1 MGMTTTDADAVR
13 LVLDGDADAFRIL
26 VDRYYDRC
34 LRLATHLMGAGA
46 DAEDAVQ
53 DAFLRAYRHLATYQE
68 RDRFSAWLF
77 RILVNQ
83 CRTSGARQRNVA
95 ALEARAAMEAGVE
108 PLVDHPADRTAMTE
122 ELERAMAQLDAD
134 QREAVVLK
142 FTEEMT
148 YDEMAAVT
156 GVGVS
161 ALKMRVQRACR
172 RLRALLTETTH
183 V

>member
-1 MGMTTTDADAVR
+1 MTPTDADVVR
-13 LVLDGDADAFRIL
+13 RVLDGDADAFKVL

-34 LRLATHLMGAGA
+34 LRLATHLLGAGG

-53 DAFLRAYRHLATYQE
+53 DAFLRAYRHLGAYQE

-77 RILVNQ
+77 RIVVNQ
-83 CRTSGARQRNVA
+83 ARTVGARRRGAQ
-95 ALEARAAMEAGVE
+95 ALHARAFAELGGHEPSVE
-108 PLVDHPADRTAMTE
+108 HPADHDAVRE
-122 ELERAMAQLDAD
+122 ELDRALARLDPD

-142 FTEEMT
+142 FTEDMT
-148 YDEMAAVT
+148 YDEMSAVT

>member
-1 MGMTTTDADAVR
+1 MTTTDADAVR
-13 LVLDGDADAFRIL
+13 RVLEGDAEAFRIL

-34 LRLATHLMGAGA
+34 LRLATHLLGAGG

-53 DAFLRAYRHLATYQE
+53 DALLRAYRHLGAYQE

-77 RILVNQ
+77 RIVVNQ
-83 CRTSGARQRNVA
+83 CRTIGARRRGVQALHQRA
-95 ALEARAAMEAGVE
+95 WIEQGDAE
-108 PLVDHPADRTAMTE
+108 PAEEHPAEREATRE
-122 ELERAMAQLDAD
+122 ELERALGRLDAD

-142 FTEEMT
+142 FTEDMT

-161 ALKMRVQRACR
+161 ALKMRVQRACK
-172 RLRALLTETTH
+172 RLRAMLTETNH

>member
-1 MGMTTTDADAVR
+1 MTTTDADAVR
-13 LVLDGDADAFRIL
+13 LVLEGDAEAFGIL

-34 LRLATHLMGAGA
+34 LRLATHLLGAGG

-53 DAFLRAYRHLATYQE
+53 DALLRAYRHLGAYQE

-77 RILVNQ
+77 RIVVNQ
-83 CRTSGARQRNVA
+83 CRTIGARRRGSHALHLRA
-95 ALEARAAMEAGVE
+95 ALEQGDGEPAVEHPSDREAT
-108 PLVDHPADRTAMTE
+108 RE
-122 ELERAMAQLDAD
+122 ELERAMARLDAD

-142 FTEEMT
+142 FTEDMT

-161 ALKMRVQRACR
+161 ALKMRVQRACK
-172 RLRALLTETTH
+172 RLRAMLTETNH

>member
-1 MGMTTTDADAVR
+1 MTMTDADVVR
-13 LVLDGDADAFRIL
+13 RVLGGEAEAFRLL

-34 LRLATHLMGAGA
+34 LRLATHLMGGSA
-46 DAEDAVQ
+46 DAEDVVQ
-53 DAFLRAYRHLATYQE
+53 DTFLRAYRHLGAYQE

-83 CRTSGARQRNVA
+83 CRTTGARRRGTA
-95 ALEARAAMEAGVE
+95 ALEARAAAEEGDDE
-108 PLVDHPADRTAMTE
+108 PSADHPAEQTALRE
-122 ELERAMAQLDAD
+122 ELERALAQLDPD

-172 RLRALLTETTH
+172 RLRALLTEISH

>member
-1 MGMTTTDADAVR
+1 MTTTDADAVR
-13 LVLDGDADAFRIL
+13 RVLEGDAEAFRIL

-34 LRLATHLMGAGA
+34 LRLATHLLGAGG

-53 DAFLRAYRHLATYQE
+53 DALLRAYRHLGSYQE

-77 RILVNQ
+77 RIVVNQ
-83 CRTSGARQRNVA
+83 SRTVGARRRGAQTLHQRAFV
-95 ALEARAAMEAGVE
+95 EMGGVE
-108 PLVDHPADRTAMTE
+108 PSVEHPADREAIRE
-122 ELERAMAQLDAD
+122 ELDKALAQLDPD

-142 FTEEMT
+142 FSEDMT
-148 YDEMAAVT
+148 YDEMSAVT

-172 RLRALLTETTH
+172 RLRALLTETNH

>member
-1 MGMTTTDADAVR
+1 MTTTDADAVR
-13 LVLDGDADAFRIL
+13 LVLEGDAEAFRIL

-34 LRLATHLMGAGA
+34 LRLATHLLGSGG

-53 DAFLRAYRHLATYQE
+53 DALLRAYRHLGAYQE

-77 RILVNQ
+77 RIVVNQ
-83 CRTSGARQRNVA
+83 CRTVGARRRGTH
-95 ALEARAAMEAGVE
+95 ALHLRAAMEQGDVE
-108 PLVDHPADRTAMTE
+108 PSEEHPSDRAATRE
-122 ELERAMAQLDAD
+122 ELERALARLDAD

-142 FTEEMT
+142 FSEDLT

-161 ALKMRVQRACR
+161 ALKMRVQRACK
-172 RLRALLTETTH
+172 RLRAILTETNH

>member
-1 MGMTTTDADAVR
+1 MTTTDADVVR
-13 LVLDGDADAFRIL
+13 RVLDGEADAFRIL

-34 LRLATHLMGAGA
+34 LRLATHLLGATA

-53 DAFLRAYRHLATYQE
+53 DTLLRAYRHLGSYQE

-83 CRTSGARQRNVA
+83 CRTLGGRRRGAQ
-95 ALEARAAMEAGVE
+95 LLHARAAAEYEDGEPAVEHPEEREAV
-108 PLVDHPADRTAMTE
+108 RE
-122 ELERAMAQLDAD
+122 ELERALAQLDPD

-142 FTEEMT
+142 FADDLT
-148 YDEMAAVT
+148 YDEMSVVT

-172 RLRALLTETTH
+172 RLRVLLTETNH

>member
-1 MGMTTTDADAVR
+1 MTTTDADAVR
-13 LVLDGDADAFRIL
+13 LVLEGDAEAFRIL

-34 LRLATHLMGAGA
+34 LRLATHLLGAGG

-53 DAFLRAYRHLATYQE
+53 DAFLRAYRHLGAYQE

-77 RILVNQ
+77 RIVVNQ
-83 CRTSGARQRNVA
+83 CRTLGARRRGAMQLHARA
-95 ALEARAAMEAGVE
+95 ALEHSLGE
-108 PLVDHPADRTAMTE
+108 PSVDHPADDDATRE
-122 ELERAMAQLDAD
+122 ELQRALARLDPD

-142 FTEEMT
+142 FSEDLT

-161 ALKMRVQRACR
+161 ALKMRVQRACK
-172 RLRALLTETTH
+172 RLRALLTETNH